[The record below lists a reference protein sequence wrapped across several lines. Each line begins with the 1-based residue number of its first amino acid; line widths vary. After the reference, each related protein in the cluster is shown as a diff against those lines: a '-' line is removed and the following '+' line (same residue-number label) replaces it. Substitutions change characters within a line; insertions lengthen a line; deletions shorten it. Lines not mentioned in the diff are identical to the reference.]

1 MNITFNNLMRFLIR
15 IRQPAHI
22 FVAVD
27 PFVHKGKGMM
37 MCIAFLN
44 GHIFNIKR
52 PFIYAGWR
60 ASLKAH
66 QLNAIIQ

>member
-1 MNITFNNLMRFLIR
+1 MNIAFNNLMRFLIR

-44 GHIFNIKR
+44 GHIFNIKC
-52 PFIYAGWR
+52 PFIYASWR

-66 QLNAIIQ
+66 QFNAII